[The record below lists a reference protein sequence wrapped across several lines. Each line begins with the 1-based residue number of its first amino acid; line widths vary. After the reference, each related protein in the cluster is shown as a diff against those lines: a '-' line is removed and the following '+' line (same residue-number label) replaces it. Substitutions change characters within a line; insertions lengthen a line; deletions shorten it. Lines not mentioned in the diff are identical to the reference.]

1 MGDYEMMMS
10 EHENIM
16 DRVWLNDIANEAER
30 ESFGSKLCEV
40 IGDYHIID
48 PDNGL
53 YEVWYVNRHDPH
65 DDSLLSEH
73 ETYYEARM
81 NAVCMVQADKILE
94 SGRLV

>member
-48 PDNGL
+48 AANGF
-53 YEVWYVNRHDPH
+53 YEVWYVNPH
-65 DDSLLSEH
+65 DDNDEFQSEH
-73 ETYYEARM
+73 ETLYEATITAQFHAEIDR
-81 NAVCMVQADKILE
+81 AWSSK
-94 SGRLV
+94 